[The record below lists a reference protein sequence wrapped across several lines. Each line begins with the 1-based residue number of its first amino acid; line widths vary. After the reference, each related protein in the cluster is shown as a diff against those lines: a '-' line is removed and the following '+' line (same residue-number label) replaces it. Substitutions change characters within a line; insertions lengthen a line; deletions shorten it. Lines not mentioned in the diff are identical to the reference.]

1 MELYRVTRQKHAR
14 DLSGNGAAS
23 TGGRWNKIG
32 KPVLYTA
39 SSRSL
44 AILETL
50 VHLRQPQ
57 PPPDYR
63 VMILYVPD
71 TVALASVMERQ
82 LSNNWQTNEA
92 YTQEIGSQWVVT
104 NECLLLR
111 VPSDII
117 KAEYN
122 YLLNPSQEFFS
133 EVQLLAVEPIE
144 FDPRF
149 FQKLN

>member
-1 MELYRVTRQKHAR
+1 MEIFRVTRQKYST
-14 DLSGNGAAS
+14 DLSGNGAAVN
-23 TGGRWNKIG
+23 GGRWNEIG
-32 KPVLYTA
+32 KPVLYAA

-63 VMILYVPD
+63 VMVLYVPD
-71 TVALASVMERQ
+71 NVSLASVTDRQ
-82 LSNNWQTNEA
+82 LPSTWKTDETC
-92 YTQEIGSQWVVT
+92 TQQLGSQWLIE

-111 VPSDII
+111 VPSVIV

-122 YLLNPSQEFFS
+122 YLLNPAQEFFT
-133 EVQLLAVEPIE
+133 EVQLIAIETIE

-149 FQKLN
+149 FQKLR